1 MRLFIAMTLPPAL
14 RPLLEE
20 AGAIFASHAERIS
33 LTKPENLH
41 LTLRFLGEVEE
52 GKLPALCRLV
62 RSLTPGGQAA
72 LRHYGSFEAREGL
85 TLWAGLRCDAALLA
99 LARQVEEGVRAL
111 GFAPEKRPFLPHVT
125 LARRAALKTP
135 WEEILPQLPLRP
147 DPIAMGPVVL
157 YQSALQRQ
165 GPVYTPLS
173 IGEGQKS

>member
-62 RSLTPGGQAA
+62 RGLTPGGQAA
-72 LRHYGSFEAREGL
+72 LRRYGSFEAREGL
-85 TLWAGLRCDAALLA
+85 TLWAGLWCDAALLA

-111 GFAPEKRPFLPHVT
+111 GFAPESVPFCHVT
-125 LARRAALKTP
+125 LVRRAVLKT
-135 WEEILPQLPLRP
+135 WEAILPQLPLRP
-147 DPIAMGPVVL
+147 DPIEMGPVVL
-157 YQSALQRQ
+157 YQSALPKA
-165 GPVYTPLS
+165 GACLYPLS
-173 IGEGQKS
+173 IKRRPKS